1 MTLALS
7 CNVPHRVDVKK
18 FQQRLDLHDD
28 IVVLVRHMRLRAQE
42 QNLVNNLKQR
52 VHPWVGDFEHGG
64 LISLAQDFADKYN
77 DDLPLLVE
85 VAL

>member
-1 MTLALS
+1 
-7 CNVPHRVDVKK
+7 
-18 FQQRLDLHDD
+18 
-28 IVVLVRHMRLRAQE
+28 MRLRAQE

-85 VAL
+85 VALQEQLLEVQVGPFDRIIVSQRDCADK

>member
-1 MTLALS
+1 MW
-7 CNVPHRVDVKK
+7 
-18 FQQRLDLHDD
+18 
-28 IVVLVRHMRLRAQE
+28 LRAQE

-64 LISLAQDFADKYN
+64 LISLAQDFADEYN

-85 VAL
+85 VALQEQLLEVQVGPFDRIIVSQRDCADKWTEGS

>member
-1 MTLALS
+1 
-7 CNVPHRVDVKK
+7 
-18 FQQRLDLHDD
+18 
-28 IVVLVRHMRLRAQE
+28 VVLVRHMRLRAQE

-85 VAL
+85 VALQEQLLEVQVGPFDRIIVSQRDCADK